1 LQSFAGE
8 TGWVSDGVSSVY
20 LNPTS
25 VAIENGEQNAS
36 LLSGQKSNQIN
47 LVDRATVGFGKH
59 SVNRCGLYLR
69 RHPLSDERERP
80 SSVKEKRHK
89 ARVLGYFALQFI
101 LKAGHVA
108 QVTTGGNPM
117 FTKDEL
123 FDLEYAVA
131 NLIQDKKDYC
141 ATEEGNDQAIKKL
154 EELQAKVQGTLRT
167 VK

>member
-1 LQSFAGE
+1 
-8 TGWVSDGVSSVY
+8 
-20 LNPTS
+20 
-25 VAIENGEQNAS
+25 
-36 LLSGQKSNQIN
+36 
-47 LVDRATVGFGKH
+47 
-59 SVNRCGLYLR
+59 
-69 RHPLSDERERP
+69 
-80 SSVKEKRHK
+80 
-89 ARVLGYFALQFI
+89 
-101 LKAGHVA
+101 
-108 QVTTGGNPM
+108 M

>member
-1 LQSFAGE
+1 
-8 TGWVSDGVSSVY
+8 
-20 LNPTS
+20 
-25 VAIENGEQNAS
+25 
-36 LLSGQKSNQIN
+36 
-47 LVDRATVGFGKH
+47 
-59 SVNRCGLYLR
+59 
-69 RHPLSDERERP
+69 
-80 SSVKEKRHK
+80 
-89 ARVLGYFALQFI
+89 
-101 LKAGHVA
+101 LKAGHFA